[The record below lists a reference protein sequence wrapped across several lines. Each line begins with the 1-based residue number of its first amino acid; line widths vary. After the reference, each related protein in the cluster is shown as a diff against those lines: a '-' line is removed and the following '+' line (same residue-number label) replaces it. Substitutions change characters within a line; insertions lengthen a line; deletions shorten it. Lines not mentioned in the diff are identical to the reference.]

1 MTEVEPLL
9 HLVVL
14 SLALH
19 VASVAI
25 YGPGAGNEY
34 HITPSTVSVGVL
46 HGDGLR
52 LVGRSSTRAAHHG
65 PQSSGEAA
73 RGIHEAEPGVATG
86 QQAMMGK
93 GRLTSNPPYNA
104 VNGRHLCSAPFES
117 KLIFSL
123 PLTVL
128 S

>member
-1 MTEVEPLL
+1 MIEVDPLL
-9 HLVVL
+9 HLIVL

-34 HITPSTVSVGVL
+34 HITPSTVFAGVL

-86 QQAMMGK
+86 QQGMMGNS
-93 GRLTSNPPYNA
+93 RLICNPPYNA
-104 VNGRHLCSAPFES
+104 VNGQHLCSAPLL
-117 KLIFSL
+117 K
-123 PLTVL
+123 VN
-128 S
+128 